1 MSSRK
6 IFRNIFSAKGSEEEK
21 VDEVAETS
29 SKSAEETVGDNA
41 DEIPDKPQ
49 EIEAAAS
56 VEAEAELTAEGTT
69 KTTAEAGPSTDEAGA
84 AGDENASD
92 IKEIAV
98 EEDENSD
105 DENLICTCPC
115 CCCLCSCIKSITRIH
130 SAQGGLEAG
139 GIFCESLN
147 FEWGAIFH
155 LSEDSKQSVI

>member
-1 MSSRK
+1 M
-6 IFRNIFSAKGSEEEK
+6 FLAKEPQKSEQEK

-49 EIEAAAS
+49 EIEAAAP
-56 VEAEAELTAEGTT
+56 VEAEAKAEAAEPTAEGTT
-69 KTTAEAGPSTDEAGA
+69 TAEAEPTAEAGAAE

-98 EEDENSD
+98 EDEAEAEDTD

-130 SAQGGLEAG
+130 SAQGLFRA
-139 GIFCESLN
+139 
-147 FEWGAIFH
+147 
-155 LSEDSKQSVI
+155 KRK

>member
-1 MSSRK
+1 M
-6 IFRNIFSAKGSEEEK
+6 
-21 VDEVAETS
+21 
-29 SKSAEETVGDNA
+29 GDNA

-49 EIEAAAS
+49 EIEAAALEA
-56 VEAEAELTAEGTT
+56 EAEAELTAEGTT
-69 KTTAEAGPSTDEAGA
+69 TTTAEAGPPTEEAGA

-98 EEDENSD
+98 EEDEDENSD

-139 GIFCESLN
+139 GIFVN
-147 FEWGAIFH
+147 FGFRVER
-155 LSEDSKQSVI
+155 DSKGSGRGVFLNKVGF